1 VRGPG
6 KLQSIRRH
14 LDCSADDPGDV
25 AAKHWETQMATFIV
39 LSHFTDQGIRD
50 VKDSPKRAAAFKA
63 AAKKAGVTVKAF
75 YWTLGKYD
83 MISILE
89 APDIETITALGLSV
103 GKLGNVRTETLP
115 AFDNDGM
122 GAILKNV
129 V

>member
-1 VRGPG
+1 
-6 KLQSIRRH
+6 
-14 LDCSADDPGDV
+14 
-25 AAKHWETQMATFIV
+25 MATYVV
-39 LSHFTDQGIRD
+39 LIHFTDQGIRG

-75 YWTLGKYD
+75 YWTLGRYD

-89 APDIETITALGLSV
+89 AANADAVTAVGLSV

-115 AFDNDGM
+115 AFDRAGM
-122 GAILKNV
+122 EAILKKV

>member
-1 VRGPG
+1 
-6 KLQSIRRH
+6 
-14 LDCSADDPGDV
+14 
-25 AAKHWETQMATFIV
+25 MATYIV
-39 LSHFTDQGIRD
+39 LIHFTDQGIRG

-89 APDIETITALGLSV
+89 APNVEAVTAVGLSV
-103 GKLGNVRTETLP
+103 GKLGNVRTETLQ
-115 AFDNDGM
+115 AFDRTAM
-122 GAILKNV
+122 EAILKKV